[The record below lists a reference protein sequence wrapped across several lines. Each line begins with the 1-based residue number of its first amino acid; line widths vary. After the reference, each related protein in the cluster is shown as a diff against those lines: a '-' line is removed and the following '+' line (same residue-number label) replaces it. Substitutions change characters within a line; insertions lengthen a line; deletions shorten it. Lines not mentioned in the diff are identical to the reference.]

1 MTDQQTPDQT
11 LDFTQGDAKHA
22 ALRQRAISDLY
33 WLCENVLNY
42 GTRIPMRPATHAL
55 LCRFVEKRTGHEALD
70 GAHYRKIEMPR
81 ETGKTTL
88 VTQGYAIQRICA
100 NPEIAILLANEKEQN
115 AKDFLSAIKYEFES
129 NELLRALFPEVI
141 PLDFSD
147 TTWSA
152 SRIIVRR
159 TSGRKEPTVSVI
171 GVEGIVTGMH
181 FDLIICDDI
190 ISRTAMENARTGS
203 WQIMHQVNRWIHQLD
218 PLLSSGAEPFAEIVF
233 IGTRWWHGDS
243 YEHIE
248 TAFGYGDVKRP
259 YLLRAKLPDGT
270 AQQITAYRMGDLAMF
285 RRAAIEDGRSI
296 FPEKWDLEKLAK
308 IRVRDEA
315 LFACN
320 YLNAPSDEVTAVFKE
335 SWLQYYDRLDEENL
349 RYTDGSGAKRMCAVD
364 DLDRLLFVDPGGFGA
379 RSVEDRARAAI
390 VVVGTTGRGEHLLLG
405 VYSEKDT
412 FLACGRK
419 IVEWASRYSPRKIV
433 IEQAG
438 QQLAFIEL
446 VKKMLHEDGVQVNVE
461 AAKPGT
467 KAKEQ
472 RILGLEPLFQRGS
485 IFIGRGPDFHEFRT
499 QFSQFPRS
507 ARLDILDALAYL
519 PTFAKKQVRSMSPEA
534 RQRQELAAYYAR
546 RGVEQPTE

>member
-1 MTDQQTPDQT
+1 MARAPLPDLEFQT
-11 LDFTQGDAKHA
+11 GDNKWE
-22 ALRQRAISDLY
+22 ALRKRATTDLY
-33 WLCENVLNY
+33 WFAANVLGY
-42 GTRIPMRPATHAL
+42 AKRVPMRESVHLL
-55 LCRFVEKRTGHEALD
+55 LCRFAERRTGHPALD
-70 GAHYRKIEMPR
+70 DARYRKIEMPR

-88 VTQGYAIQRICA
+88 ITQAYSIQRICA

-115 AKDFLSAIKYEFES
+115 AKDFLAAIKFEFES

-141 PLDFSD
+141 PLDLSE

-152 SRIIVRR
+152 ARIVVNR

-171 GVEGIVTGMH
+171 GVEGTITGMH

-190 ISRTAMENARTGS
+190 ISRTAMENARAGS

-218 PLLSSGAEPFAEIVF
+218 PLLSSGAEPFAEIIF

-248 TAFGYGDVKRP
+248 TAFGYGDVQRP
-259 YLLRAKLPDGT
+259 YLLRVRFPSGEV
-270 AQQITAYRMGDLAMF
+270 QQITAWRQGDLAMF

-320 YLNAPSDEVTAVFKE
+320 YLNKPSDEVTATFKE
-335 SWLQYYDRLDEENL
+335 SWLQYYDRLDEENFRL
-349 RYTDGSGAKRMCAVD
+349 TDGAGAKRNYALD
-364 DLDRLLFVDPGGFGA
+364 DLDRLLFVDPGGFGV
-379 RSVEDRARAAI
+379 RSVEDRARAA
-390 VVVGTTGRGEHLLLG
+390 VVSVGTTARGEHLLLG

-419 IVEWASRYSPRKIV
+419 IVEWATRFSPRKIV

-438 QQLAFIEL
+438 QQGAFIEL
-446 VKKMLHEDGVQVNVE
+446 VRRMLQDANVPVNVE
-461 AAKPGT
+461 AVKPGT

-472 RILGLEPLFQRGS
+472 RILTLEPLFQRGAV
-485 IFIGRGPDFHEFRT
+485 FIGRGPDFLEFADQYRH
-499 QFSQFPRS
+499 FPRS
-507 ARLDILDALAYL
+507 ARLDVLDALAYL
-519 PTFAKKQVRSMSPEA
+519 PQFARKQPRTGGDPVR
-534 RQRQELAAYYAR
+534 RQREELEAYYAR
-546 RGVEQPTE
+546 RGLNAPS